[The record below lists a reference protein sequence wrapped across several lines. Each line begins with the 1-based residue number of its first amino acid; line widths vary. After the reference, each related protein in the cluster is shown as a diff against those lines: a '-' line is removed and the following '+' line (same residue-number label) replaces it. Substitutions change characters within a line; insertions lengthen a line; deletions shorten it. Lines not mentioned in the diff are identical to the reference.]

1 MASFL
6 HKVGTVSY
14 RRKWSVLAVWLVL
27 IAALGFGAVNLSKP
41 LDDTISIPGTPAQ
54 KAITELGE
62 TFKDSG
68 QGSGRIVYHVSAGS
82 LADKRQAI
90 EAEVASLS
98 KEPGV
103 AAVISPFLNPEAI
116 SKDGQTGYAQVQLDD
131 GQVSKELSER
141 FMDSRERTSKDG
153 LQAELSSGLIVQSAD
168 GILGPGEVTG
178 VLLALLVLAITF
190 GAFIAAGMPIVNALL
205 AVAASMAG
213 LFTVSH
219 FGALN
224 STTPVLAVML
234 GLAVGIDYSLFILS
248 KYRTLLLQG
257 YGYQDAAGRAIG
269 TAGNAVL
276 FAAATVIIALGALSV
291 VRIPFM
297 TAMGLAA
304 AATIAVAA
312 LVAIT
317 ITPAFMGMF
326 GKRVFGRKTAAAIK
340 AAQAKGVQPG
350 REVRTGRI
358 WGKWVDLTVKHPIAI
373 AVPIIA
379 VLLIASI
386 PTFKLDLGL
395 PGDQT
400 AASDSTQ
407 RKAYDLLTKAFG
419 PGYNAPL
426 TLLVKNLPES
436 SPQQQA
442 AATQQLLQ
450 QFGGQ
455 QMSSRNYS
463 ATGAT
468 TPGKQGSEQPQSLQQ
483 TAPTAPTTQSGDAQ
497 QQMTAEQQAAMQAN
511 LPPEI
516 KQRLSMVADLASA
529 AGVASSIA
537 KQANIQSATPAAVTK
552 DKKTAIIQVIPK
564 SAPNDVA
571 TADLI
576 TDIRDNPAKYTGNG
590 AINVQVTGAT
600 ALEADVNH
608 KLLTALPQYLA
619 VVVGLSL
626 ILLMVAFRSILIP
639 IKATLGFLLSVGVM
653 FGSVVAFYQ
662 WGWLGLAEGA
672 PIVSF
677 IPIIAIGILFGLAMD
692 YEFFLVSGMREAY
705 QHAKHPDA
713 RLAIV
718 QGFKHGGKVVAAAA
732 TIMVFV
738 FAGFIG
744 SHNEVIR
751 PIGFGLALGIFVDAF
766 IVRMTL
772 VPAIMSLLGKSAWW
786 LPRWLDRRLPNVSI
800 EGEK

>member
-6 HKVGTVSY
+6 HKVGTASY

-41 LDDTISIPGTPAQ
+41 LDDAISIPGTPAQ

-68 QGSGRIVYHVSAGS
+68 KGSGRIVYHVESGS
-82 LADKRQAI
+82 LADRRQAI
-90 EAEVASLS
+90 EAEIATLGS
-98 KEPGV
+98 KPGV
-103 AAVISPFLNPEAI
+103 AAAISPFLNPQAMSE
-116 SKDGQTGYAQVQLDD
+116 DGKTGYAQIQLDD
-131 GQVSKELSER
+131 DQVSKELSAQLME
-141 FMDSRERTSKDG
+141 SRQRTAKEG
-153 LQAELSSGLIVQSAD
+153 LQVELSSGLIVQSAE

-178 VLLALLVLAITF
+178 VLLAVLVLAITF
-190 GAFIAAGMPIVNALL
+190 GAFIAAGMPIINALL

-257 YGYQDAAGRAIG
+257 YGYEEAAGRAIG

-291 VRIPFM
+291 VRVPFM

-317 ITPAFMGMF
+317 VTPAFMGLF
-326 GKRVFGRKTAAAIK
+326 GKRVFGRKTAAAIQT
-340 AAQAKGVQPG
+340 AQAKGPQPTY
-350 REVRTGRI
+350 EVRTGRI
-358 WGKWVDLTVKHPIAI
+358 WGKWVNLTVKHPV
-373 AVPIIA
+373 AVALPIIA
-379 VLLIASI
+379 LLIVASI

-400 AASDSTQ
+400 ASSDTTQ
-407 RKAYDLLTKAFG
+407 RKAYDLLTNAFG

-426 TLLVKNLPES
+426 TLLVGNLPAAG
-436 SPQQQA
+436 PQQQA
-442 AATQQLLQ
+442 AAAQQLMQ
-450 QFGGQ
+450 QFSGQ
-455 QMSSRNYS
+455 TMSSRNYAVS
-463 ATGAT
+463 GAT
-468 TPGKQGSEQPQSLQQ
+468 TPGKQGSEQPQTLPAATTEQA
-483 TAPTAPTTQSGDAQ
+483 AP
-497 QQMTAEQQAAMQAN
+497 QMTTEQQAAMQAE
-511 LPPEI
+511 LPAELR
-516 KQRLSMVADLASA
+516 QRMSMLADLASA
-529 AGVASSIA
+529 AGLASSIA
-537 KQANIQSATPAAVTK
+537 KQDNIQSATPAAITS

-590 AINVQVTGAT
+590 AIDVQVTGAT

-626 ILLMVAFRSILIP
+626 ILLMIAFRSILIP

-705 QHAKHPDA
+705 QHAKQPDA